1 MKILSKSEWAI
12 LIFVL
17 VYSFIPTFGGL
28 FRVLELAGGPAIAP
42 ENPRASGTPFPIVLH
57 ILGSFLFCL
66 LGAIQFLP
74 SIRVRHPVAHRAF
87 GRIVAVAGCLS
98 AGSGLWMTHF
108 YSFPL
113 SLQGNVLYWVR
124 IILGFLM
131 ISFIVWSVLAIRS
144 RNVLQHSAC
153 MLRAYAI
160 GQGASTQAFIG
171 IGWMILYGTEAIGP
185 LRDAMMVFAW
195 TFNLLIAEVFVWAV
209 LAKKRL
215 PALRVLGEKPFRVGQ

>member
-1 MKILSKSEWAI
+1 MKVLSKSEWTI
-12 LIFVL
+12 LVFVL

-28 FRVLELAGGPAIAP
+28 FRVLELAGGFALAP
-42 ENPRASGTPFPIVLH
+42 ENPRALATPFPIVLH

-74 SIRVRHPVAHRAF
+74 SIRLRHPLAHRAF

-108 YSFPL
+108 YGFPL
-113 SLQGNVLYWVR
+113 SLQGNLLYWAR

-131 ISFIVWSVLAIRS
+131 IGFIVWSVLAVRS
-144 RNVLQHSAC
+144 RNVLQHGAC

-160 GQGASTQAFIG
+160 GQGASTQTFIG
-171 IGWMILYGTEAIGP
+171 IGWMILYGTEATGP
-185 LRDAMMVFAW
+185 PRDAMMVFAW
-195 TFNLLIAEVFVWAV
+195 VFNLLIAEILIWAV
-209 LAKKRL
+209 LAPKRL
-215 PALRVLGEKPFRVGQ
+215 SAAPALDENSSRAGR

>member
-1 MKILSKSEWAI
+1 MKGLNKSEWAI
-12 LIFVL
+12 LIFIL

-28 FRVLELAGGPAIAP
+28 IRVLELAGGPAIAP
-42 ENPRASGTPFPIVLH
+42 ENLRALAMPFPIVLH

-74 SIRVRHPVAHRAF
+74 SIRLRHRKAHRAF

-98 AGSGLWMTHF
+98 AGSGLWMTHY
-108 YSFPL
+108 YSFPI
-113 SLQGNVLYWVR
+113 SLQGNLLYWVR

-144 RNVLQHSAC
+144 RNVFQHSAY

-160 GQGASTQAFIG
+160 GQGASTQTFIG
-171 IGWMILYGTEAIGP
+171 IGWIILYGAEATGP
-185 LRDAMMVFAW
+185 LRDVMMVFAW
-195 TFNLLIAEVFVWAV
+195 ALNLLIAEVLIWVV
-209 LAKKRL
+209 LAPKRL
-215 PALRVLGEKPFRVGQ
+215 PEMRVLGDKPSRVGQ

>member
-1 MKILSKSEWAI
+1 MKVLSKSEWAI

-42 ENPRASGTPFPIVLH
+42 ENLRASATPFPIVLH

-74 SIRVRHPVAHRAF
+74 SIRRSHPVAHRSF
-87 GRIVAVAGCLS
+87 GQIVAVAGCLS

-108 YSFPL
+108 YSFPI
-113 SLQGNVLYWVR
+113 SLQGNLLYWAR

-131 ISFIVWSVLAIRS
+131 IGFIVWSVLAIRS
-144 RNVLQHSAC
+144 RNVLQHSAY

-160 GQGASTQAFIG
+160 GQGASTQTFIG
-171 IGWMILYGTEAIGP
+171 IGWMILYGTEATGS
-185 LRDAMMVFAW
+185 LRDTMMVFAW
-195 TFNLLIAEVFVWAV
+195 AFNLLIAEVLIWVV
-209 LAKKRL
+209 LAPKRL
-215 PALRVLGEKPFRVGQ
+215 PAARVLDEKPFGVGQ

>member
-1 MKILSKSEWAI
+1 MKVLRKSEWAI

-28 FRVLELAGGPAIAP
+28 FRVLELAGGPAIVP
-42 ENPRASGTPFPIVLH
+42 ENPRASAMPTSIVMH
-57 ILGSFLFCL
+57 ILSSFFFCL

-74 SIRVRHPVAHRAF
+74 SIRLKHPVAHRAF

-108 YSFPL
+108 YSFPIN
-113 SLQGNVLYWVR
+113 LQGNLLYWAR

-131 ISFIVWSVLAIRS
+131 IYFIVWSVLAIRS
-144 RNVLQHSAC
+144 QNVLKHSAY

-160 GQGASTQAFIG
+160 GQGASTQTFIG
-171 IGWMILYGTEAIGP
+171 IGWMVLYGTEATGP
-185 LRDAMMVFAW
+185 LRDVIMVFSWAI
-195 TFNLLIAEVFVWAV
+195 NLMIVEVSILEV
-209 LAKKRL
+209 LAKKGRQR
-215 PALRVLGEKPFRVGQ
+215 RVSRTRNRSE

>member
-1 MKILSKSEWAI
+1 MKVLSKSEWAI
-12 LIFVL
+12 LTFIL

-28 FRVLELAGGPAIAP
+28 FRVLEFAGGPAIAP
-42 ENPRASGTPFPIVLH
+42 DNPRASATPFPIVLH
-57 ILGSFLFCL
+57 ILSSFLFCL

-74 SIRVRHPVAHRAF
+74 SIRRQHPAAHRAF

-113 SLQGNVLYWVR
+113 SLQGNLLYWAR
-124 IILGFLM
+124 IILGLLM

-144 RNVLQHSAC
+144 RNVPQHSAY

-160 GQGASTQAFIG
+160 GQGASTQTLIG
-171 IGWMILYGTEAIGP
+171 IGWMILYGTEPTGSP
-185 LRDAMMVFAW
+185 RDAMMVFAW
-195 TFNLLIAEVFVWAV
+195 AFNLLIAEVLIGVV
-209 LAKKRL
+209 LTPKRL
-215 PALRVLGEKPFRVGQ
+215 PAAGVLDEKPFELGQ

>member
-1 MKILSKSEWAI
+1 MKVLSKSEWAI

-28 FRVLELAGGPAIAP
+28 FRVLEFAGGPAIAP
-42 ENPRASGTPFPIVLH
+42 ENPRASATPFPIVLH
-57 ILGSFLFCL
+57 ILSSFLFCL

-74 SIRVRHPVAHRAF
+74 GIRRRHPAAHRAF

-108 YSFPL
+108 YSFPI
-113 SLQGNVLYWVR
+113 SLQGNLLYWAR

-131 ISFIVWSVLAIRS
+131 ISFIIWSVLAIRS
-144 RNVLQHSAC
+144 RNVLQHSAY

-171 IGWMILYGTEAIGP
+171 IGWMILYGAEATGP

-195 TFNLLIAEVFVWAV
+195 AFNLLIAEVLVGVV
-209 LAKKRL
+209 LAPKRL
-215 PALRVLGEKPFRVGQ
+215 TVTRVLDRKPSSVGQ

>member
-17 VYSFIPTFGGL
+17 VYSFIPTFAGM
-28 FRVLELAGGPAIAP
+28 FRVLELAGGPVVLP
-42 ENPRASGTPFPIVLH
+42 ENPRASAMPFPIVLH

-74 SIRVRHPVAHRAF
+74 DIRRRHTLVHRAF
-87 GRIVAVAGCLS
+87 GRIVAVAGCVS
-98 AGSGLWMTHF
+98 AGSGLWMAHF
-108 YSFPL
+108 YSFPI
-113 SLQGNVLYWVR
+113 SLQGNFLYWVR

-131 ISFIVWSVLAIRS
+131 IFFIVWSVLAIRS
-144 RNVLQHSAC
+144 RNVLQHSAY

-171 IGWMILYGTEAIGP
+171 IGWLVLSGTEAAGP

-195 TFNLLIAEVFVWAV
+195 AINLLIAEALIWVV
-209 LAKKRL
+209 LTPKRH
-215 PALRVLGEKPFRVGQ
+215 PVAGVLDEKPFGAGQ